1 MIVLHGGPGLDSQLA
16 FRPYLDPLGDEFR
29 LLYVDERGQGRSER
43 VDPTTLSLDVFARDV
58 DLLAEALELER
69 FALLGH
75 SFGAIITTKHAIEI
89 GTAAAYVISGGGD
102 SSAALEADVD
112 ASLEA
117 MGEAGEPIKASWEQE
132 KTVATEDELREL
144 LRVQMPFHFAGD
156 VPPGSAT
163 RRSGR
168 LTCSGTSRTSATATS
183 TTCPTSTASPSRR
196 SSSSASTTARPR
208 RGPPAALHEGIAG
221 SQPRRPPRSRP
232 HELRRGAR
240 AVHRRRA
247 DLSPGGRRLMW
258 RLRLFFE
265 RVGWKPFAIGAGIV
279 VLVAVAAGAAI
290 ALLGGGD
297 ESSAPTTTA
306 VQERTNVYY
315 LRAVAPETHVQGCS
329 MRIRFIWKPD
339 YHAIQYLGA
348 NAIITVSGTDIA
360 GSYRQKFTRKGLALD
375 VGPVD
380 LRGGYKVW
388 SAKVTA
394 MDGDPPGNDTT
405 VQTAPPTNSNCT

>member
-1 MIVLHGGPGLDSQLA
+1 
-16 FRPYLDPLGDEFR
+16 
-29 LLYVDERGQGRSER
+29 
-43 VDPTTLSLDVFARDV
+43 
-58 DLLAEALELER
+58 
-69 FALLGH
+69 
-75 SFGAIITTKHAIEI
+75 
-89 GTAAAYVISGGGD
+89 
-102 SSAALEADVD
+102 
-112 ASLEA
+112 
-117 MGEAGEPIKASWEQE
+117 
-132 KTVATEDELREL
+132 
-144 LRVQMPFHFAGD
+144 
-156 VPPGSAT
+156 
-163 RRSGR
+163 
-168 LTCSGTSRTSATATS
+168 
-183 TTCPTSTASPSRR
+183 
-196 SSSSASTTARPR
+196 
-208 RGPPAALHEGIAG
+208 
-221 SQPRRPPRSRP
+221 
-232 HELRRGAR
+232 
-240 AVHRRRA
+240 
-247 DLSPGGRRLMW
+247 MW
-258 RLRLFFE
+258 RLRIFFE

-290 ALLGGGD
+290 ALLGRGD

-329 MRIRFIWKPD
+329 MRIRFMWKPD